1 MTKPEEPQGEHNRL
15 IPNSFQT
22 PNVLI
27 DRLMPLLLN
36 DELRVVMFATRHIYG
51 WSENLATRS
60 APLSLTAFEHGHRGS
75 AGCGL
80 KRPAIHA
87 AIRTLEALGVLRRI
101 GEATAKGQR
110 WALAERDTDIHWDE
124 MEARQ
129 VEIADANRRRTAKA
143 VRTSAQ
149 QRSPGT
155 SHIPLVRPTYQ
166 GDGMSDVPA
175 SRYVPHTSGM
185 PDIPPAGMPDVPA
198 AGMSHIPIETQYLK
212 PIDDDEVQDSPIRD
226 HHHQAPPPSPPTP
239 DELTTLAPEL
249 RGLGLSSTVRSRLL
263 EQGAERALALVLHA
277 KSAGRNPAGL
287 LVRMLEAGDDPA
299 DRYVEQSRAML
310 RTPDLDR
317 QADAERRVESRANGQ
332 RPAVAPPPQP
342 HPSLDER
349 PGPHGM
355 TVREVWHAALS
366 QLALQ
371 LNQATFENY
380 LKGAVVDRYADGVL
394 WVRPPNPMT
403 GIRMGQLIHV
413 IEGVVSQI
421 AGAPVTVRVAS
432 EEAA

>member
-1 MTKPEEPQGEHNRL
+1 MSTTRMAAVWALSIHKASDLLLLLALADAASDDGHSYPGIDELVRKTRV
-15 IPNSFQT
+15 SRAT
-22 PNVLI
+22 VLRAL
-27 DRLMPLLLN
+27 DRL
-36 DELRVVMFATRHIYG
+36 
-51 WSENLATRS
+51 
-60 APLSLTAFEHGHRGS
+60 
-75 AGCGL
+75 
-80 KRPAIHA
+80 
-87 AIRTLEALGVLRRI
+87 
-101 GEATAKGQR
+101 EATGEVFIRHSRRHGNQYLVLLGMDDQAIAAAMKMR
-110 WALAERDTDIHWDE
+110 FKWSDTTISVNLILINDRRSKSQFDTSEVSPVILEKSQNDTN
-124 MEARQ
+124 
-129 VEIADANRRRTAKA
+129 EIALPNALSINLTLQKA
-143 VRTSAQ
+143 QFDTSEVS
-149 QRSPGT
+149 RVT
-155 SHIPLVRPTYQ
+155 LDPLK
-166 GDGMSDVPA
+166 
-175 SRYVPHTSGM
+175 
-185 PDIPPAGMPDVPA
+185 
-198 AGMSHIPIETQYLK
+198 L
-212 PIDDDEVQDSPIRD
+212 DDDESISTRSPD
-226 HHHQAPPPSPPTP
+226 HHHQSPPPSPPTP

-249 RGLGLSSTVRSRLL
+249 RGLGLSSNVRSKLL

-299 DRYVEQSRAML
+299 NRYVEQARAML
-310 RTPDLDR
+310 RAPDLDR
-317 QADAERRVESRANGQ
+317 QADTEGRVEARANGQ

-380 LKGAVVDRYADGVL
+380 LKGAIVDRYADGVL